1 MSKSLVKLIDISL
14 TPAALMV
21 VGKVLG
27 LILTVN
33 LFGLPWTVTQVQG
46 TLSTIRPVVLADDL
60 ITANTYSDLAM
71 FVLLAV
77 GFTFVLLQATHFH
90 DTHISPRMLMR
101 LSNHNLM
108 DLVKSSFDIYH
119 AATIWLIF
127 LWVCFFVIAINAA
140 LGKTMLWL
148 ALAAFVANTIFTTLL
163 LQDVYQEIDLTRK
176 TLGTQEAF

>member
-1 MSKSLVKLIDISL
+1 M
-14 TPAALMV
+14 PAALMV

-27 LILTVN
+27 LLLTVN

-46 TLSTIRPVVLADDL
+46 TLNTIRPVVLASDL

-71 FVLLAV
+71 FATLAI
-77 GFTFVLLQATHFH
+77 GFTFVLFQATHFH

-108 DLVKSSFDIYH
+108 GLMKSSFDIYH
-119 AATIWLIF
+119 SASIWLIF
-127 LWVCFFVIAINAA
+127 LWVSFFVVVINTA
-140 LGKTMLWL
+140 LGKTMLWV
-148 ALAAFVANTIFTTLL
+148 ALATFVANAIFTTLL
-163 LQDVYQEIDLTRK
+163 LQDVYKEIDLTRK